1 MRLEQ
6 LSIHTEEETHTPPP
20 PPPTLPPPHTGL
32 CAVIGARQGEK
43 AEEIYSLTQPKAEEF
58 GTLLKS
64 NQAYITNFAEE
75 VDFFPFFLVAFF

>member
-1 MRLEQ
+1 MLIQAKAVLERVSLALQ
-6 LSIHTEEETHTPPP
+6 
-20 PPPTLPPPHTGL
+20 
-32 CAVIGARQGEK
+32 AQ

-75 VDFFPFFLVAFF
+75 VDFFPFFLVAFFLSSHTLH